1 MKSLTGLPASAY
13 LKTTEEAKIPLAL
26 LERLVEGLE
35 AGLTPAYVAH
45 FRPDVSGGL
54 DEQRVRFV
62 ENRLR
67 QFLELEDR
75 RIAVLTAAG
84 QRDSLTPELRA
95 EIEAATDRWELEDH
109 YLPFRQRRENA
120 ADAAIK
126 QGLEG
131 LAKRLAEQNP
141 ADTDLGALAIEYLKP
156 EAGVCTTADA
166 LRGAREILAKSW
178 SEDVGLRRDLRAL
191 LRQEARLVIRNDEAA
206 KRASKGK
213 HKNLIG
219 YQARL
224 NKVAWRQMMALRRAV
239 REVGLG
245 FKIVLPENKTVA
257 FLLARKVAQPSPE
270 VLLQLG
276 AVAARA
282 LEAYLVP
289 SFSKELAQVLD
300 ERCDREAVESFQKSL
315 RKILMAPPAGPIG
328 VVGLET
334 GRTGGWRAA
343 VINAGGEFVEGAII
357 HRDGKEGEDEEKRS
371 KSNVSVGDMAAPQ
384 ADKESDEKGATSPAG
399 ASDEN
404 DEQQAEPAASEGEV
418 SADAGETAATE
429 TPDSEAVATA
439 SDQKT
444 SPEAGEAESSSSA
457 PPETTEEV
465 SEAGSAPPAAQV
477 EAPASESAGDQ
488 ADPEASANTPEE
500 SGQASAVEGTTAET
514 MPGPPISTANGS
526 RSKEP
531 FTPLAD
537 LLKRHEVGAIVMA
550 GSPGVRQVEKLV
562 RSSVR
567 EAGRAEIFWTTVNES
582 GSWIY
587 ATSKAS
593 RREMPNTSIAQ
604 RSAACLAKRLQDPL
618 SALANV
624 DPRTLGIGQF
634 HQNVDPRKLRDGLH
648 TTLEL
653 TAHRVGINLNTASIE
668 LLALAPGITER
679 VAKRVVE
686 HRSKLGKFTKR
697 EQLADVSG
705 LSKHIF
711 RQAVG
716 FTRVY
721 GGENPLDAT
730 GIHPDQY
737 PVAEKILGAAGV
749 SAADA
754 LEKPEILDSVDLN
767 ALQTAEYPLDVLQG
781 IVRQFKPAARNP
793 RGEFKR
799 PDLRVELRTDS
810 ELKVGAKIDG
820 LVTNVAAF
828 GVFVDIGA
836 DQDGLVHVSRMSDK
850 FIKDPKAAANVGE
863 KVEVYVVALEANG
876 KRISLSMRDPAK
888 ALARPGRTRVDARKP
903 ADSTQRRR
911 RKEPKREAKMI
922 QRSFGPS
929 EKERLREEQ
938 DLKKLSLNEKLALL
952 KSRYRTKV

>member
-1 MKSLTGLPASAY
+1 MKSLTGLPPSAY

-54 DEQRVRFV
+54 DEQRIRFV

-95 EIEAATDRWELEDH
+95 EIEAATDRWELEDY
-109 YLPFRQRRENA
+109 YLPFRPRRETP

-126 QGLEG
+126 QGLDG
-131 LAKRLAEQNP
+131 LARRLAEQNP
-141 ADTDLGALAIEYLKP
+141 ADTDLSALAAEYLKP
-156 EAGVCTTADA
+156 EAGVSTAADA

-178 SEDVGLRRDLRAL
+178 SEDVSLRRDLRAM
-191 LRQEARLVIRNDEAA
+191 LRQEARLVIANDDDA
-206 KRASKGK
+206 KRSAKGK
-213 HKNLIG
+213 YRNLFG

-224 NKVAWRQMMALRRAV
+224 PKVAWRQMMALRRAV

-245 FKIVLPENKTVA
+245 FEIVLPENKTVA
-257 FLLARKVAQPSPE
+257 FLLARKVSQPSPQI
-270 VLLQLG
+270 LLQLG
-276 AVAARA
+276 AVATRA
-282 LEAYLVP
+282 LEAYLTP

-328 VVGLET
+328 IVGLET
-334 GRTGGWRAA
+334 GRAGGWRAA
-343 VINAGGEFVEGAII
+343 VINANGEFVEGAII
-357 HRDGKEGEDEEKRS
+357 HRDGDEKENPS
-371 KSNVSVGDMAAPQ
+371 KSKVSVGDTADPQ
-384 ADKESDEKGATSPAG
+384 TAKKPDEKGATPPVS

-404 DEQQAEPAASEGEV
+404 EPQAKPPASEGEA
-418 SADAGETAATE
+418 SSEAGETAATE
-429 TPDSEAVATA
+429 TPDTEAVATA
-439 SDQKT
+439 SDQET
-444 SPEAGEAESSSSA
+444 SPEAGEAGSA
-457 PPETTEEV
+457 ASEPPEKPDEAPQ
-465 SEAGSAPPAAQV
+465 AGSAAPATQV
-477 EAPASESAGDQ
+477 EPPPGESAGDQ
-488 ADPEASANTPEE
+488 AGPEANTGTPEE
-500 SGQASAVEGTTAET
+500 GGQALATEDATDET
-514 MPGPPISTANGS
+514 MPGRPISTVNGS
-526 RSKEP
+526 SSKEP

-567 EAGRAEIFWTTVNES
+567 EAGRPEIFWTTVNES

-593 RREMPNTSIAQ
+593 RREMPNTSVAQ

-618 SALANV
+618 LALASV

-634 HQNVDPRKLRDGLH
+634 HQNVDPRKLRDGLC

-653 TAHRVGINLNTASIE
+653 TAHRIGINLNTASIE

-679 VAKRVVE
+679 VAKRVIE
-686 HRSKLGKFTKR
+686 HRSKLGKFTNR

-705 LSKHIF
+705 LSRHIF

-721 GGENPLDAT
+721 GGVNPLDAT

-737 PVAEKILGAAGV
+737 SVAEKILGAAGV
-749 SAADA
+749 SAAEA
-754 LEKPEILDSVDLN
+754 LEKPEVLDSVDMN
-767 ALQTAEYPLDVLQG
+767 ALQTAEYPVEALQS

-793 RGEFKR
+793 RGEFRR

-850 FIKDPKAAANVGE
+850 FVKDPKAAANVGE

-888 ALARPGRTRVDARKP
+888 ALPRPGRTRVDARKP

-911 RKEPKREAKMI
+911 RKEPKREAKMT

-929 EKERLREEQ
+929 QKEKLREEQ